1 MEITD
6 WLVNI
11 PFWQGFSREIL
22 ELVNRN
28 PNRRA
33 FIIFNKSRTRLR
45 VGDDAVPIYDGGGKI
60 RDWVRPNNQGGSQ

>member
-11 PFWQGFSREIL
+11 PFWQRFSREIV
-22 ELVNRN
+22 ELVNRG

-45 VGDDAVPIYDGGGKI
+45 VVDDAVPIYDGGGRI
-60 RDWVRPNNQGGSQ
+60 RDWVRP